1 MSNDFRHYRDNSE
14 FIDEIKKKKNCILLI
29 LNSQKFLINLFP
41 LITAILFITNISKSD
56 FLKVLIA

>member
-29 LNSQKFLINLFP
+29 LNSQKF
-41 LITAILFITNISKSD
+41 
-56 FLKVLIA
+56 